1 MSRAQ
6 RLFIRFNPEPQREF
20 MSGSGQTNV
29 DALNSSAICF
39 MLSSLSEWTTMTGET
54 QPVRACRQ
62 ALSFS
67 GWPSKE
73 MTAAGLF
80 LDSEWLMEIN

>member
-1 MSRAQ
+1 M
-6 RLFIRFNPEPQREF
+6 I
-20 MSGSGQTNV
+20 
-29 DALNSSAICF
+29 
-39 MLSSLSEWTTMTGET
+39 GET
-54 QPVRACRQ
+54 QEARACRQ

-80 LDSEWLMEIN
+80 LDSESLMEIN